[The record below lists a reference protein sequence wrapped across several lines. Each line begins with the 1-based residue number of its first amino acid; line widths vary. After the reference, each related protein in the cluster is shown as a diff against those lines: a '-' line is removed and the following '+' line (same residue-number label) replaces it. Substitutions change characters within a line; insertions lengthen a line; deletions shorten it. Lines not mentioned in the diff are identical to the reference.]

1 MSVLCGAVLTRFRM
15 PGHCARML
23 GSQSRSG
30 CFATPGGRVTML
42 AKLHDVLEAVMGW
55 TDAHLHAFELL
66 DMA

>member
-1 MSVLCGAVLTRFRM
+1 
-15 PGHCARML
+15 
-23 GSQSRSG
+23 
-30 CFATPGGRVTML
+30 ML